1 MKKVP
6 GRYLTDIPEK
16 MRKRPKNHLQIRHLK
31 SDSIVWRRKKNKE
44 QEATHNNN
52 QGQSKGSH
60 LEVELGL
67 LGMQKR
73 RQMETE
79 EKIMIKIEDLKTKV
93 IIII

>member
-1 MKKVP
+1 M
-6 GRYLTDIPEK
+6 
-16 MRKRPKNHLQIRHLK
+16 
-31 SDSIVWRRKKNKE
+31 NKE

-60 LEVELGL
+60 LAVELGL